1 MDSNIF
7 NPNLPIVGAE
17 GIASTRSFLS
27 RVFTYMA
34 LALVVSGSIAWWFA
48 NDQTLLNM
56 LRDEVTRR
64 PTGVGWIVMLAPI
77 GLVLLMTSMMQRM
90 SVAALLATFVVYSAM
105 TGMSLS
111 FIFLAYTSSS
121 IASTFFMSAVV
132 FGIMAITGYTTRT
145 DLTKFGSIMMIGL
158 VGIVIASLVNLV
170 IGSTLMSTI
179 VSVIGVLVFTGLTA
193 YDMQKL
199 KVMSTQVGEGT
210 EIAQKMSLMGALTLY
225 LDFLNL
231 FLMLLRLF
239 GNRRN

>member
-7 NPNLPIVGAE
+7 SPNTPIAGAE

-48 NDQTLLNM
+48 NDRAMLGYLINFETGKQTIL
-56 LRDEVTRR
+56 
-64 PTGVGWIVMLAPI
+64 GWVVLLAPI
-77 GLVLLMTSMMQRM
+77 GLVLLMSAMVQRM
-90 SVAALLATFVVYSAM
+90 SVTALLATFIVYSAM

-158 VGIVIASLVNLV
+158 VGIIIASVVNFFMHSTTMGYV
-170 IGSTLMSTI
+170 I
-179 VSVIGVLVFTGLTA
+179 SVIGVLVFTGLTA